1 MIKELSI
8 FRYLHI
14 VRLLKTNLN
23 IYFIF
28 MIIIPAIILLLTILI
43 IYLCIMIKK
52 DRLNIMWPI
61 SILRFCLPIISISL
75 FGQIFVFFMTLFDC
89 QDGHSYVS
97 PKLPCKSG
105 NVLLYFYPFII
116 IIMILLFIIAF
127 ITNALYYKSL
137 FLISKSDVLKKT
149 NSIPDIVFYSP
160 KL

>member
-1 MIKELSI
+1 MELSI

-97 PKLPCKSG
+97 PKLPCKSA
-105 NVLLYFYPFII
+105 NVLLYFSP
-116 IIMILLFIIAF
+116 F

-137 FLISKSDVLKKT
+137 FLLSKSDVLKKT